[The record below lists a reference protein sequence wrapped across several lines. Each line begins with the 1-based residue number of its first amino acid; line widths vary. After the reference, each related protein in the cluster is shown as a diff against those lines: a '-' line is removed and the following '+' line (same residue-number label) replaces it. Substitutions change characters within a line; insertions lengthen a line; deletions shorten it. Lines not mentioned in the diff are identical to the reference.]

1 MGINFGRAL
10 VGGAAGALK
19 PYSDRINAEK
29 DAEVAR
35 KIAIANIPIVA
46 RQEAATA
53 KATHVY
59 NMELAGASRAALKPK
74 DSFTLSAN
82 EHLASFYGGDEI
94 NPFAKGYSMPYSG
107 TTEGRR
113 TDQRKEMFES
123 YWGNAGRRIAK
134 KAKDEKTD
142 LDKAL
147 NLARDSIKKTPD
159 WDQLTTYVR
168 GTLSSSLKDSEGTLP
183 PLTSMFS
190 SDMIPLIAPI
200 IEDYMG
206 NLQGPVGSG
215 LIKMGVDPKIVGNLF
230 ATRSQEL
237 ENSPYRA
244 QIIKAMGPDSEVQ
257 KIIAKLSRGEI
268 NNHDTLVASL
278 RKALPSLNSEV
289 EDDAVLQILVDAA
302 SFSQVNSKSVNGQP
316 QYMTYPRNEFQD
328 VSGERVFRS
337 GVELVDQVDAVA
349 EILAAS
355 GENQTLPLQSDA
367 AITLTGK
374 VLDFVSS
381 GRELYGRFIG
391 KDTEVTDSSAQ
402 DSLGILKTTLLQG
415 KGMEGKE
422 EVVDAFL
429 SSSTKELEGI
439 NKRLQSTDEQALT
452 QAKLEL
458 KFFQAKTVLMFS
470 IAKTIQ
476 GGGGGN
482 AVSNADFQNI
492 KNAFNLAVSGDPQ
505 QRAEAFL
512 GGLRYVRRLGE
523 KIKTRRNRSLRYM
536 AQRKAGEA
544 INYENKRV
552 SDAVLAMVYK
562 KQSQQ
567 SDQEFW
573 NAVFKNKEVN
583 FDKFYAGR
591 VGSRGKVVTRV
602 LPAVKQ
608 LVGADADAA
617 ADADADAAA
626 AAVLNIK

>member
-10 VGGAAGALK
+10 ARAATGALK
-19 PYSDRINAEK
+19 PYADRINAEK

-59 NMELAGASRAALKPK
+59 NMELAGAGRAALKPI

-82 EHLASFYGGDEI
+82 EHLASLYGDDEI

-107 TTEGRR
+107 STEGRR
-113 TDQRKEMFES
+113 ADQRKELTEL
-123 YWGNAGRRIAK
+123 YWGNTGRRIAK

-147 NLARDSIKKTPD
+147 NLARISIKKTPD

-168 GTLSSSLKDSEGTLP
+168 KTLSSSLKDSEGTLP
-183 PLTSMFS
+183 PLTSLFS

-215 LIKMGVDPKIVGNLF
+215 LIEMGVDPKIVGNLF

-244 QIIKAMGPDSEVQ
+244 QIIKAMGPDSGVQ
-257 KIIAKLSRGEI
+257 KIIARLSRGEI

-289 EDDAVLQILVDAA
+289 EDDAVLQILVDSA
-302 SFSQVNSKSVNGQP
+302 SFSQMNSKSVNGQP

-367 AITLTGK
+367 AITITGK

-523 KIKTRRNRSLRYM
+523 KIKTRRNRSRRYM

-573 NAVFKNKEVN
+573 NAVFKDKEVN
-583 FDKFYAGR
+583 FDKFYAGG

-608 LVGADADAA
+608 LDGTGNANDDDDASLDAE
-617 ADADADAAA
+617 
-626 AAVLNIK
+626 

>member
-10 VGGAAGALK
+10 ARGAAGALK

-46 RQEAATA
+46 AQEAATA
-53 KATHVY
+53 KATHVW
-59 NMELAGASRAALKPK
+59 NMELKGASRAALKPI

-82 EHLASFYGGDEI
+82 EHLASLYGDDEI

-107 TTEGRR
+107 STEGRR
-113 TDQRKEMFES
+113 ADQRKELTEL
-123 YWGNAGRRIAK
+123 YWGNTGRRIAK

-147 NLARDSIKKTPD
+147 NLARISIKKTPD

-168 GTLSSSLKDSEGTLP
+168 KTLSSSLEDSEGTLP
-183 PLTSMFS
+183 PLTSLFS

-215 LIKMGVDPKIVGNLF
+215 LIEMGVDPKLVGNLF

-244 QIIKAMGPDSEVQ
+244 QIIKAMGPDSGVQ
-257 KIIAKLSRGEI
+257 KIIARLSRGEI

-289 EDDAVLQILVDAA
+289 EDAAVLQILVDSA

-429 SSSTKELEGI
+429 SSNTKELEGI
-439 NKRLQSTDEQALT
+439 NKRLQSTNEQTLT

-492 KNAFNLAVSGDPQ
+492 KNAFNLAVSGNPQ

-573 NAVFKNKEVN
+573 NAVFKDKEVN
-583 FDKFYAGR
+583 FDKFYAGG
-591 VGSRGKVVTRV
+591 VGSEREVVTRA
-602 LPAVKQ
+602 LPAATN
-608 LVGADADAA
+608 LVDVD
-617 ADADADAAA
+617 ADADADADADNDDA
-626 AAVLNIK
+626 SLGIE